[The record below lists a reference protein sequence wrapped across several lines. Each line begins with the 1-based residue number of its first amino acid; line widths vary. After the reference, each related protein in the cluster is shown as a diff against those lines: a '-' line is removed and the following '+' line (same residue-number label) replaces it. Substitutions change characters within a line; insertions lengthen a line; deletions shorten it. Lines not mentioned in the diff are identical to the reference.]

1 MWRED
6 PAVPPHAVPKFGR
19 RIGYEEI
26 RHHLANRQS
35 HPIYRPLRIAPMI
48 LLRFLSAWWNT
59 SRELVPD
66 ELVETIHH
74 LA

>member
-1 MWRED
+1 
-6 PAVPPHAVPKFGR
+6 
-19 RIGYEEI
+19 
-26 RHHLANRQS
+26 
-35 HPIYRPLRIAPMI
+35 MI